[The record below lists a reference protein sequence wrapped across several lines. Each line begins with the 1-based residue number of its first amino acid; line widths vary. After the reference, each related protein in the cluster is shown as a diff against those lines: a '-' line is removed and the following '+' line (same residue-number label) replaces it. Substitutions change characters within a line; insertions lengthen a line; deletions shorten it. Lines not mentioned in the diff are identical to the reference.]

1 MFNNAC
7 ILSPEF
13 TKSDAL
19 MLCMLAH
26 ASIMWWLTS
35 PLSHGCYLLPQIF
48 AGKLEARIGTRQAK
62 EVDLQYFQAPQA
74 LNLRVEQF
82 FNFYFILQSPFSEHF
97 KQKQAYKKNCH
108 VWLSSTV
115 VMPHPHWSLH
125 HCWHCKAP
133 NLQWTLNGEA
143 ICNTDVL
150 TGEHVE
156 AKVCNLMAIQ
166 VSLFMQAQ
174 EWSGLAAHL
183 AQVLKSEH
191 ADL

>member
-82 FNFYFILQSPFSEHF
+82 FKFFFLESPFSKCF
-97 KQKQAYKKNCH
+97 KQKQAYKKI
-108 VWLSSTV
+108 V
-115 VMPHPHWSLH
+115 VFGCP
-125 HCWHCKAP
+125 
-133 NLQWTLNGEA
+133 
-143 ICNTDVL
+143 VL
-150 TGEHVE
+150 
-156 AKVCNLMAIQ
+156 
-166 VSLFMQAQ
+166 
-174 EWSGLAAHL
+174 
-183 AQVLKSEH
+183 
-191 ADL
+191 